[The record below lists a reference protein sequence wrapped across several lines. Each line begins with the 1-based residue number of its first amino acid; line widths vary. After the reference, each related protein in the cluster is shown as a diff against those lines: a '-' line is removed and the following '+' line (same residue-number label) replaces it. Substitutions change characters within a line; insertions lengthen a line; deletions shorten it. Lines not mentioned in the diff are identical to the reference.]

1 MFDTLVETEVL
12 AAHLQ
17 DPEWVLFDCRFAL
30 ADVGAG
36 ERHYLESH
44 IPGAHYLHLE
54 RDLSSPM
61 TPDTGRH
68 PLPDPRR
75 LAERLAA
82 AGVRDDTQIVAYDDA
97 GGAYAARLWWL
108 ARWLGHRRVAVLNG
122 GWQWWLKEQRVITA
136 ESAKSAS
143 GRLDARV
150 DDQMWVST
158 AEILELVRGRKRGL
172 LIDARAAERYRGEQ
186 EPIDPVAGHVP
197 GAVNLPYG
205 ANIAEDGRFR
215 DAASL
220 RRRFTQA
227 LGGTSAE
234 RAITMCGSGVTACHN
249 LLAMEIAGLKGTRL
263 YAGSWS
269 EWIRDPAR
277 PVARAAGEVTH

>member
-17 DPEWVLFDCRFAL
+17 DPDWVLFDCRFAL
-30 ADVGAG
+30 ADAGAG

-44 IPGAHYLHLE
+44 IPGAYYLHLE
-54 RDLSSPM
+54 RDLSSPV

-68 PLPDPRR
+68 PLPDPRG

-82 AGVRDDTQIVAYDDA
+82 TGVRDDTQIVAYDDA

-122 GWQWWLKEQRVITA
+122 GWQWWLKEQRSITT
-136 ESAKSAS
+136 ESAKTAS

-227 LGGTSAE
+227 LGGTAAE
-234 RAITMCGSGVTACHN
+234 RTIAMCGSGVTACHN
-249 LLAMEIAGLKGTRL
+249 LLAMEIAGLKGARL

-277 PVARAAGEVTH
+277 PVARAADEVAH